1 MTCDLH
7 RHLLHDAQG
16 WPERRWRCSVAWPRA
31 FPRAGVARGA
41 RRSGVR
47 RERAALPISSRSLKV
62 QHFGDLLYFTGLP
75 VFPALKCFEI
85 QRRLQPVAV

>member
-7 RHLLHDAQG
+7 RHLLHYAQG
-16 WPERRWRCSVAWPRA
+16 WRERRWRCSVAWPRA

-47 RERAALPISSRSLKV
+47 RERAALPLSRRSLKV
-62 QHFGDLLYFTGLP
+62 QHFCDLLYLQDYPSF
-75 VFPALKCFEI
+75 
-85 QRRLQPVAV
+85 RR